1 MKRGLLTFTLFLL
14 LPLSAAY
21 AQVVPVQ
28 VQVIVASREGSGPVD
43 PGIQSLVQELQRDFA
58 YTGYRLLET
67 HRGQVGP
74 ERPWQTTIA
83 GGHDLRVALMRAD
96 QRRADLKITTSGVNT
111 RVSLQ
116 RGGAPFLVGGPPH
129 RSGTLIIAI
138 SAH

>member
-1 MKRGLLTFTLFLL
+1 MKRGFLTFFVFLL
-14 LPLSAAY
+14 LPISTAY
-21 AQVVPVQ
+21 AQAVPVQ
-28 VQVIVASREGSGPVD
+28 VQVIVASREGGGPVD
-43 PGIQSLVQELQRDFA
+43 PGIQPLVQELRRDFA

-74 ERPWQTTIA
+74 EHPWQTTIA

-96 QRRADLKITTSGVNT
+96 QRRADLKITTAGVNT

-116 RGGAPFLVGGPPH
+116 RGGPPFLVGGPPH